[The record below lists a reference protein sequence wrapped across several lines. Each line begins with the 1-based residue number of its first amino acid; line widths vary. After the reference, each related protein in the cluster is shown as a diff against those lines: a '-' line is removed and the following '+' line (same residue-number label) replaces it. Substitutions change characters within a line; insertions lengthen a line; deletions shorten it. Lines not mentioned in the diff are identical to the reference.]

1 LHQDVF
7 RYKSLNSLQLL
18 NDLFWV
24 VTSLNLLNQDLPEF
38 KEEIGIDL
46 IEDREK
52 KAFSIWFQALCENPF
67 LLESYFNSE
76 DQLILGKYFE
86 RLVQFFFEN
95 YPRYELLI
103 AGKQFFDRKTT
114 LGELDF
120 VIRDKTKNE
129 VLHLEVAVKYYMG
142 YKSSPKHSMWIG
154 PNGLD
159 TLEKKLTKFERQLA
173 LSISEESNID
183 FKIDRRIALL
193 KGFFFI
199 HWRAKVWPHFHINS
213 LENGEWMYEE
223 EMGSALDDNGRY
235 IIFPKHLWLS
245 FYLDPETKSAAKP
258 DIMMKVSDQ
267 INTIKKGI
275 MLVMIDEKEHKVLAK
290 KLVVP
295 SKWPRL

>member
-1 LHQDVF
+1 MHQDVF

-24 VTSLNLLNQDLPEF
+24 VTSLNLLSPDLPEF
-38 KEEIGIDL
+38 KEEIGFDL
-46 IEDREK
+46 IDNQKK
-52 KAFSIWFQALCENPF
+52 KAFSNWFQALCEDPF
-67 LLESYFNSE
+67 LLERYFNSE
-76 DQLILGKYFE
+76 EQLILGKYFE

-95 YPRYELLI
+95 YPNYELLI
-103 AGKQFFDRKTT
+103 AGMQLFDRKTT

-159 TLEKKLTKFERQLA
+159 TLEKKLNKFAKQLA
-173 LSISEESNID
+173 LSISEEKNID

-199 HWRAKVWPHFHINS
+199 HWRATVWPHFHIDS
-213 LENGEWMYEE
+213 SDYGEWMYEK
-223 EMGSALDDNGRY
+223 EMESALDEKGRY
-235 IIFPKHLWLS
+235 CIFPKHLWLS
-245 FYLDPETKSAAKP
+245 FYLDPATKNATKQE
-258 DIMMKVSDQ
+258 IILKVSDQ
-267 INTIKKGI
+267 IAHIKKGI
-275 MLVMIDEKEHKVLAK
+275 MLVMIDEKRNKVLAK

-295 SKWPRL
+295 AKWPRL